1 MRPRAVSAVA
11 TTILRMWRIMARARH
26 VPPPSP
32 WEDLRPMRPLVTDPT
47 VPSGTPVHPSVT
59 PWRIARL
66 AGRAAAA
73 LLSAALALAA
83 MPGIAPSATAS
94 PPATAS
100 PDQAA
105 ALSALAAVD
114 VSALNPAA
122 AVADGGATA
131 QLPTALVPVRASGPS
146 VAAAAALTVSFRT
159 VVSGLKSPVAV
170 AAPNDGSGRLFVV
183 EQSGRIRIVK
193 GTTLLSTPYLDIHTK
208 VSCCGERGLL
218 GLAFHP
224 QFAINHR
231 FFVFYTTTSGNLQV
245 SEFRQSSTNRNRAI
259 TTERKILTIGHTTF
273 ANHNGGQLAFGPDGY
288 LYIGTGDGGGAG
300 NPLGTGQSRT
310 TLLGKILRI
319 NINGSTST
327 RHYLIP
333 STNPYARSTVFR
345 HEIWSYGLRNPWRFS
360 FDRVTGNLWIGD
372 VGQDRFEEIDRA
384 LHSAGGGRGV
394 NYGWNVLEGR
404 SCFMPATGCSTAG
417 KTMPVAVYSH
427 AGGSCAV
434 IGGFVYRGSAFAALR
449 GKYFLADFCSGKV
462 WTLSGVSSS
471 AGSLHLVADV
481 GFSISS
487 FGQGPTGELYV
498 TDYTN
503 GRLLRLRTP

>member
-1 MRPRAVSAVA
+1 MTPMLPDRPDCG
-11 TTILRMWRIMARARH
+11 H
-26 VPPPSP
+26 GQGPPPVMTGLADVGHHGRQPASAAAQP
-32 WEDLRPMRPLVTDPT
+32 VEDPRPMRPHVTDPT
-47 VPSGTPVHPSVT
+47 VPSGTPLHPIVA
-59 PWRIARL
+59 PRHAVGL
-66 AGRAAAA
+66 AGRVATAVV
-73 LLSAALALAA
+73 SAVLALAA
-83 MPGIAPSATAS
+83 MPGFLPAATA
-94 PPATAS
+94 T
-100 PDQAA
+100 PDEAA
-105 ALSALAAVD
+105 ALPALAAL
-114 VSALNPAA
+114 SPAA
-122 AVADGGATA
+122 AATA
-131 QLPTALVPVRASGPS
+131 DPGSTVLLNAPVPVAASAPN
-146 VAAAAALTVSFRT
+146 VAAAAALTVSFQT
-159 VVSGLKSPVAV
+159 VVRGLRSPVAV

-193 GTTLLSTPYLDIHTK
+193 GTTLLSAPYLDIHTR

-224 QFAINHR
+224 QFATNHR
-231 FFVFYTTTSGNLQV
+231 FFVFYTTTTGNLQV
-245 SEFRQSSTNRNRAI
+245 SEFRQSSSNRNRAI
-259 TTERKILTIGHTTF
+259 TTERKILTIGHTTY

-300 NPLGTGQSRT
+300 NPLRTGQSRT

-319 NINGSTST
+319 NINGSTRT
-327 RHYLIP
+327 RRYLIP
-333 STNPYARSTVFR
+333 STNPYARSTVYR
-345 HEIWSYGLRNPWRFS
+345 HEIWSFGLRNPWRFS

-384 LHSAGGGRGV
+384 LHSAGGGRGI

-404 SCFMPATGCSTAG
+404 ACFNPATGCSTAG

-427 AGGSCAV
+427 TGGSCAV
-434 IGGFVYRGSAFAALR
+434 VGGFVYRGSAFAALR

-471 AGSLHLVADV
+471 VGSLRLVADV